1 MHRQRTQRSPT
12 LAGLVTNLRARS
24 RGSKALGDAVSTG
37 HEDVNVAAETDKL
50 EPLLSTTDVAEYL
63 GVPVKTLYA
72 WRYRREGPP
81 AARVGR
87 HVRYRRSDVEGWVR
101 DQIALAQQD
110 PLR

>member
-1 MHRQRTQRSPT
+1 MHRQPIQRSPT
-12 LAGLVTNLRARS
+12 LAGLVTRLRTRS
-24 RGSKALGDAVSTG
+24 GASKATGDAVSTDNN
-37 HEDVNVAAETDKL
+37 DVNVASGTDKL

-101 DQIALAQQD
+101 DQIVLAQQD